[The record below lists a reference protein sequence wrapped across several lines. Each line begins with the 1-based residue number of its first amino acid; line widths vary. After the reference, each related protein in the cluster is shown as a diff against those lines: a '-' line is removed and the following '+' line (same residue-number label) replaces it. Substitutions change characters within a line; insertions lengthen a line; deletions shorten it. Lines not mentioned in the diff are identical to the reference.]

1 MLETNL
7 KELLIENSSEMDK
20 KIQSKQYDLSNKI
33 LKKRIQSK
41 LPIKEFANT
50 LDLTVEEYLDYEYC
64 ELKYELEDYVLLY
77 EKILFLLYNKSVIY

>member
-7 KELLIENSSEMDK
+7 KELLIESSPELNK
-20 KIQSKQYDLSNKI
+20 KIRSKKYDLSNKI
-33 LKKRIQSK
+33 LNERIKSK
-41 LPIKEFANT
+41 LSIKEFANT